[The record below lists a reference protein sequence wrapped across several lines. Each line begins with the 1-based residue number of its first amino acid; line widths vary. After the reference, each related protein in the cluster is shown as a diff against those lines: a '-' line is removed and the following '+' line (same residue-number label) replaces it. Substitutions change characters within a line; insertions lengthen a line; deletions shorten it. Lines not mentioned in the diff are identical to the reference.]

1 METLTLLLFK
11 GLSEGKLNHIN
22 EENSSDLKGEVED
35 NNVSY
40 RMLKTL
46 NFKIFFILLYIYN
59 WRI

>member
-1 METLTLLLFK
+1 MEILTLLLFK